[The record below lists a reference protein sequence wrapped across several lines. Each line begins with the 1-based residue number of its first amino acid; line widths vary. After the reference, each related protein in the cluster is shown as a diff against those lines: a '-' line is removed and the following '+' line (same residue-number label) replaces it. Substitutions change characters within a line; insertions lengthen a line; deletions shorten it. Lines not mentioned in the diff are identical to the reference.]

1 MNVLTQQQR
10 IAELAKQSPE
20 MSFYSLSQHMDVD
33 WLREAYGKLK
43 KSSSPGTDG
52 VTVEAYGQ
60 NLNENLNT
68 LLDRAKSGRYIAP
81 PVRRAHLPKPD
92 APTETRPIGV
102 PTTEDKVLQRAVAML
117 LEPIY
122 EEDYLGCSYGF
133 RPGRSPHQ
141 ALDDLWRSV
150 MGKGG
155 GWVLEVDIRKFF
167 DTLDRAHLRRLLQK
181 RVRDGVILRL
191 IGKWLN
197 AGVLEEDQLS
207 HPERGTPQGGVI
219 SPLLSNIYLHYVL
232 DLWFEHEVKPRLVGR
247 AVLIRFADD
256 FVIVFQ
262 SKSDAE
268 RVLGVLPKRFAKYG
282 LSIHPDKTRL
292 VRFAPS
298 RNGATKPGTFDFLA
312 FTHYWGKSRR
322 GHWVVKRKTAKSR
335 LRRAMIATWQWC
347 RKSRHRPL
355 REQHAALCRKLRGH
369 YGYYG
374 ITGNHRSLTLYW
386 HRVRQAWHYWL
397 NRRNRENR
405 MPWGRFLGL
414 LTYYPLPTPRVVHSA
429 YAAKP

>member
-20 MSFYSLSQHMDVD
+20 MSFHSLSHHMDVD
-33 WLREAYGKLK
+33 WLQEAYGKLK

-60 NLNENLNT
+60 NLTENLST
-68 LLDRAKSGRYIAP
+68 LLDRAKSGRYKAP

-92 APTETRPIGV
+92 APRETRPIGV
-102 PTTEDKVLQRAVAML
+102 PTTEDKVLQRAVTML

-122 EEDYLGCSYGF
+122 EQDFLGCSYGF

-141 ALDDLWRSV
+141 ALDELWRSV

-167 DTLDRAHLRRLLQK
+167 DTLDRAHLRELLRK

-197 AGVLEEDQLS
+197 AGVLEEEQLS
-207 HPERGTPQGGVI
+207 YPERGTPQGGVI

-232 DLWFEHEVKPRLVGR
+232 DLWFEHEVKPRLAGR
-247 AVLIRFADD
+247 AALIRFADD

-262 SKSDAE
+262 SKTDAE
-268 RVLGVLPKRFAKYG
+268 RVMRVLPKRFAKYG

-298 RNGATKPGTFDFLA
+298 RNGTAKPGTFDFLA

-322 GHWVVKRKTAKSR
+322 GTWVVKRKTAKSR
-335 LRRAMIATWQWC
+335 LRRAMTATWQWC

-355 REQHAALCRKLRGH
+355 PEQHAALCRKLRGH

-386 HRVRQAWHYWL
+386 QRVRQAWQYWL

-405 MPWGRFLGL
+405 MPWERFLGL
-414 LTYYPLPTPRVVHSA
+414 LTYYPLPTPRVVHSV

>member
-1 MNVLTQQQR
+1 MNVSTKQQR

-20 MSFYSLSQHMDVD
+20 MSIHSLSHHMDVE

-43 KSSSPGTDG
+43 KSSSPGIDG

-60 NLNENLNT
+60 NLNENLKT
-68 LLDRAKSGRYIAP
+68 LLDRAKSGRYKAP

-92 APTETRPIGV
+92 APRETRPIGI

-122 EEDYLGCSYGF
+122 EQDFLNCSHGF

-141 ALDDLWRSV
+141 ALEEVWRAV

-155 GWVLEVDIRKFF
+155 VWVLEVDIRKFF
-167 DTLDRAHLRRLLQK
+167 DTLDRAHLRKLLQK

-197 AGVLEEDQLS
+197 AGVLEEEQPRYS
-207 HPERGTPQGGVI
+207 ERGTPQGGVI

-232 DLWFEHEVKPRLVGR
+232 DLWFEHEVKPRLAGR
-247 AVLIRFADD
+247 AELIRFADD

-262 SKSDAE
+262 SKTDAE
-268 RVLGVLPKRFAKYG
+268 RVMRVLPKRFSKYG

-298 RNGATKPGTFDFLA
+298 RERTGKPDTFDFLG

-322 GHWVVKRKTAKSR
+322 GRWVVKRKTAKTR
-335 LRRAMIATWQWC
+335 LRRTMVATWQWC

-355 REQHAALCRKLRGH
+355 AEQHAALCRKLKGH

-374 ITGNHRSLTLYW
+374 ITGNYRSLTLYW
-386 HRVRQAWHYWL
+386 QRVRQALYYWL
-397 NRRNRENR
+397 NKRNREHR
-405 MPWGRFLGL
+405 MSWEQFLGL
-414 LTYYPLPTPRVVHSA
+414 LTHYPLPTPRVVHSV